1 VPKIR
6 GQRGVPACSAKISQ
20 FLFSMGKEKRRRPEL
35 LGVVN
40 LALFRVSLRKKRKPL
55 FGVSIILRCPLGSP
69 VTRLVHTRTT
79 TLVHD
84 KHLHFGCDV
93 HAPGLLSQ
101 RRKPQL
107 SPLLQQG
114 RELFLL
120 YGYYD
125 IPCSRRLDLFCDFF
139 LVSFCNRLPGD
150 CDLLLSWEFVGE
162 LITVGCHDCV
172 ADFYCDF
179 CVAGVFYC
187 ICRAYK
193 MDDRDAA
200 GEFQC
205 SFFLT

>member
-69 VTRLVHTRTT
+69 VTRLAHTRTT

-101 RRKPQL
+101 RRKPSSRPCCNKGESFFVENKGRTSLPVRLMCLIVRRICPL
-107 SPLLQQG
+107 SRGKFLLQ
-114 RELFLL
+114 
-120 YGYYD
+120 D
-125 IPCSRRLDLFCDFF
+125 
-139 LVSFCNRLPGD
+139 
-150 CDLLLSWEFVGE
+150 GE
-162 LITVGCHDCV
+162 V
-172 ADFYCDF
+172 
-179 CVAGVFYC
+179 
-187 ICRAYK
+187 K
-193 MDDRDAA
+193 K
-200 GEFQC
+200 
-205 SFFLT
+205 